1 MKEEGRDILKLI
13 FCFAEV
19 IAQGLNTS
27 AVRVTKK
34 TGVYMFHHFSKDI
47 EPLIE
52 ISFDHVI
59 TVCSHAKQ
67 LCQKFFEKTHVTHV
81 SFDAPPSLAKFAKSE
96 EEVLSHLRR
105 VRDDHARPSG
115 ADVVHGQ
122 MITATL
128 IHHAASKVQLA
139 AGVTSLFSD
148 CGGGAHGCRVCMDR
162 NGAALAE
169 PTSPCQS

>member
-1 MKEEGRDILKLI
+1 MLERVRTIPTLRTNPFEAHLELVLHVRGSDVHDSNMQSDMMTMTLHLEEQEKE
-13 FCFAEV
+13 
-19 IAQGLNTS
+19 
-27 AVRVTKK
+27 RV
-34 TGVYMFHHFSKDI
+34 
-47 EPLIE
+47 
-52 ISFDHVI
+52 
-59 TVCSHAKQ
+59 
-67 LCQKFFEKTHVTHV
+67 
-81 SFDAPPSLAKFAKSE
+81 AP
-96 EEVLSHLRR
+96 HLRR

-128 IHHAASKVQLA
+128 IHHAAGKVHLA